1 MCPAWQNDHLL
12 YGTAPADLPEGCP
25 NTIAEVYA
33 PTAITAKVEGRQLI
47 ITPSEEMEAISVL
60 LK

>member
-1 MCPAWQNDHLL
+1 MI
-12 YGTAPADLPEGCP
+12 DLPEGCP
-25 NTIAEVYA
+25 STIADIYA

-47 ITPSEEMEAISVL
+47 ITPSEEMEAIGVL